1 MSTQIFVNL
10 PVENLDKSKDFF
22 IKLGF
27 KFDPKFT
34 NETGACMVVSDTIF
48 VMLLTKPFFKTFTP
62 NEICDA
68 KKSTES
74 IVCLSCKTRPDVD
87 QMVKAAV
94 DAGGNIYNEPKDH
107 GFMYQHGF
115 QDLDGHIWELVHMI
129 DAPELSPVEAAS
141 GHIH

>member
-62 NEICDA
+62 NQICDA

-74 IVCLSCKTRPDVD
+74 IICLSCKTRPDVD
-87 QMVKAAV
+87 HMVKTAV
-94 DAGGNIYNEPKDH
+94 DAGGNTYNEPKDH

-115 QDLDGHIWELVHMI
+115 QDLDGHIWELVHML

>member
-1 MSTQIFVNL
+1 MA
-10 PVENLDKSKDFF
+10 VENLEKSKEFF

-27 KFDPKFT
+27 KFEPKFT
-34 NETGACMVVSDTIF
+34 SETGACMVVSDTIF

-62 NEICDA
+62 NEICDP

-74 IVCLSCKTRPDVD
+74 IICLSCKTRQDVD
-87 QMVKAAV
+87 QMVDNAV
-94 DAGGNIYNEPKDH
+94 KAGGNTYNEAKDH

-115 QDLDGHIWELVHMI
+115 QDPDGHIWELVHMQE
-129 DAPELSPVEAAS
+129 APELNPVEAAS